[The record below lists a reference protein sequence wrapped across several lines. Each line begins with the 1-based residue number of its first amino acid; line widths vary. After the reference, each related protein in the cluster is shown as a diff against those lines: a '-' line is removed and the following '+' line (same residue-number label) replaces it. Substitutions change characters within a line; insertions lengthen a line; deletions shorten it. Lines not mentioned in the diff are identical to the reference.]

1 MSLNIK
7 LAKKA
12 ANSDAQIFLCDKKSW
27 QKQLSF
33 KGDQAKFIKSQIAKD
48 NTCFHV
54 PGTKQITYVA
64 CFEVDKHDEI
74 SRENARLVGAE
85 ICNALNKL
93 HVDSAFVH
101 QATPYQNATLLF
113 AEGAALANYQFLK
126 YRSDKKKL
134 KNSLS
139 TLKLSGNAK
148 AAQVSEL
155 NNIVDGV
162 NLTRTLVNEPLMY
175 LTAPQIAKEIQKAG
189 KTAGFKVTVFN
200 KKKIQSLKMGGLIA
214 VNLGSIDPPTFSILE
229 HKPKKAKN
237 KKPIVLVGKGVV
249 YDTGGLSLKPTAN
262 SMDFMKCDM
271 GGAGAVIGAMYAIAK
286 NKLPY
291 HVIALV
297 PATDNRP
304 GLNAYVPGD
313 VITMHSGKTVE
324 VLNTD
329 AEGRMLL
336 ADALSFAKKYKP
348 ELVIDLATLT
358 GSAARAVGPHGI
370 AMMSNAKEKTKR
382 ALKRSGDSTY
392 ERMVEFPLWKEFGA
406 MLKSDI
412 ADIKNIGGPSAGMIT
427 AGKFLE
433 HFTDYPWIH
442 MDIAPVAWNTST
454 RGYLLKNGT
463 GAPVRLLY
471 DFIKNN
477 YENNESE

>member
-12 ANSDAQIFLCDKKSW
+12 ANSDARIFLCDKKSW
-27 QKQLSF
+27 QKQLPF
-33 KGDQAKFIKSQIAKD
+33 KGNQAKFVKTQIAKD
-48 NTCFHV
+48 NTCFQV
-54 PGTKQITYVA
+54 PNAKEISFVA
-64 CFEVDKHDEI
+64 CFEVDKNDEI

-85 ICNALNKL
+85 VCNALNAL
-93 HVDSAFVH
+93 NLESAFINTH
-101 QATPYQNATLLF
+101 TPYQSASLLF
-113 AEGAALANYQFLK
+113 AEGLALANYQFLK
-126 YRSDKKKL
+126 YKKEKKKL
-134 KNSLS
+134 KNSLA
-139 TLKLSGNAK
+139 TVKLSDAK
-148 AAQVSEL
+148 TAAITEL
-155 NNIVDGV
+155 TNLVDGV
-162 NLTRTLVNEPLMY
+162 FLTRTLVNEPLMY

-189 KTAGFKVTVFN
+189 KEAGFKVTVFN
-200 KKKIQSLKMGGLIA
+200 KKKIQSLKMGGVLA

-358 GSAARAVGPHGI
+358 GSASRSVGPYGI
-370 AMMSNAKEKTKR
+370 AMMGTAKEKTKR

-392 ERMVEFPLWKEFGA
+392 ERMVEFPLWKEYGT
-406 MLKSDI
+406 MLNSDI
-412 ADIKNIGGPSAGMIT
+412 ADIKNIGGASAGMIT

-442 MDIAPVAWNTST
+442 LDIAPVAWSTNT
-454 RGYLLKNGT
+454 RGYILKNGS

-477 YENNESE
+477 YGKNESE

>member
-7 LAKKA
+7 LSKKPSK
-12 ANSDAQIFLCDKKSW
+12 SDAQIFLCDNKSW
-27 QKQLSF
+27 QKHLPF
-33 KGDQAKFIKSQIAKD
+33 KGNQAKFVKNQIAKK
-48 NTCFHV
+48 NRCFLV
-54 PGTKQITYVA
+54 PMTKEITFVA
-64 CFEVDKHDEI
+64 CFDLDKIDEI

-85 ICNALNKL
+85 LTNALNKL
-93 HVDSAFVH
+93 HVDSAFIH
-101 QATPYQNATLLF
+101 QKTPYQNATLLC
-113 AEGAALANYQFLK
+113 AEGMALANYQFLK
-126 YRSDKKKL
+126 YRTEKKEL
-134 KNSLS
+134 KNSLA
-139 TLKLSGNAK
+139 TLRVGGDAK
-148 AAQVSEL
+148 ASAVTEL
-155 NNIVDGV
+155 NNIVAGV
-162 NLTRTLVNEPLMY
+162 YLTRTLVNEPLMY

-189 KTAGFKVTVFN
+189 KVAGFKVTVFN

-214 VNLGSIDPPTFSILE
+214 VNLGSVDPPTFSILE

-237 KKPIVLVGKGVV
+237 KKPIILVGKGVV

-358 GSAARAVGPHGI
+358 GSASRAVGPFGI
-370 AMMSNAKEKTKR
+370 AMMGTAKEKTKR
-382 ALKRSGDSTY
+382 ALKRSGDNTY
-392 ERMVEFPLWKEFGA
+392 ERLVEFPLWKEYGG

-412 ADIKNIGGPSAGMIT
+412 ADVKNIGGPSAGMIT

-442 MDIAPVAWNTST
+442 LDIAPVAWSTST
-454 RGYLLKNGT
+454 RGYVLKNGS
-463 GAPVRLLY
+463 GSPVRLLY
-471 DFIKNN
+471 DFIKNKT
-477 YENNESE
+477 NNESE